1 MLYLFLRIGNPTRQL
16 RSELLYNNGT
26 VVGNL
31 PGLYDAWLARNDHSD
46 ENFEYAYEWNGGVYV
61 PGPSDQYR
69 HGRHRHRHHHTKAWH
84 HLPRGTYRLRVSA
97 LRIFGNPDQEED
109 WDIWESK
116 PFHVLE
122 DGMDMS
128 RYSALDL
135 LAARE

>member
-1 MLYLFLRIGNPTRQL
+1 MLYLYLRIGNPTRQI
-16 RSELLYNNGT
+16 RSELLHKNGT

-61 PGPSDQYR
+61 PTPGYR
-69 HGRHRHRHHHTKAWH
+69 HHRHHRHTKAWH
-84 HLPRGTYRLRVSA
+84 YLPRGTYRLRVSA
-97 LRIFGNPDQEED
+97 LRIFGDPDQQDD
-109 WDIWESK
+109 WDVWESK